1 MFFPGGQMWVEYAAP
16 CVPKPKPIIKAPVVN
31 VPITSTSC
39 DPAAVQALADS
50 VKGQVTAGM
59 DPAQAAL
66 VYVEVVDCSVR
77 RQPLTNNELQG
88 CLIGLLGVVVTHVLA
103 SIRGLHGQVGA
114 SMHKFNCMHSVVY
127 ALPPL
132 LCC

>member
-1 MFFPGGQMWVEYAAP
+1 MACYFIHHSLPTPGCCLPQHPVLLSAITAADGTRTNMFFRGAQMWVEYAAP

-66 VYVEVVDCSVR
+66 VYVEVVNCSVR
-77 RQPLTNNELQG
+77 RDNQHSLVL
-88 CLIGLLGVVVTHVLA
+88 LHVFGLV
-103 SIRGLHGQVGA
+103 SI
-114 SMHKFNCMHSVVY
+114 
-127 ALPPL
+127 
-132 LCC
+132 

>member
-66 VYVEVVDCSVR
+66 VYVEVVDCLVR
-77 RQPLTNNELQG
+77 RDHQQSLVSLHAF
-88 CLIGLLGVVVTHVLA
+88 GLVSITSSATLLA
-103 SIRGLHGQVGA
+103 HAI
-114 SMHKFNCMHSVVY
+114 HS
-127 ALPPL
+127 
-132 LCC
+132 